1 MTNNKRMAMP
11 ESWEFAAH
19 GFLEYKRAAGVA
31 DTSLLTLRR
40 RLRAFAAEICTPP
53 ELVSQQQ
60 LVHYLASRKA
70 VETKRACRN
79 LFTAFFTWFEA
90 AGYRADNP
98 ARLLP
103 AVRRATPHPK
113 PCTDD
118 MISAALERATA
129 EERLMVLLAATCGLR
144 RGEIARVHSSDVIT
158 GTHGERSLI
167 VHGKGGKQRIV
178 PLTEEL
184 AQSIAAAD
192 GYLFPGRWD
201 GHVEESY
208 IGKRVSRLLPPGYS
222 CHKLRHRFATVAYTD
237 SHDML
242 AVARAL
248 GHSSTDTTQAYVA
261 LPEEALRA
269 LMEAAALNHS
279 GDGTMSCDGTTQAG
293 GTDLAATGG
302 NEAAEYGRT
311 DAGDSADVL
320 LAALL
325 LAWSMTDGIR
335 GGSRSFRIDAASLAV
350 QWGLGK
356 EHGRRSVVVQQ
367 AAKRLEALGVIDLA
381 SGGVEV
387 VCGNCTAGLEL
398 LEMVKE
404 SYWREWQR
412 RLASEGD
419 LL

>member
-11 ESWEFAAH
+11 ESWEFAAY
-19 GFLEYKRAAGVA
+19 GFLEYMRAAGVA

-60 LVHYLASRKA
+60 LVCYLASRKA

-184 AQSIAAAD
+184 AQSIVAAD

-325 LAWSMTDGIR
+325 LAWSMTDSIR
-335 GGSRSFRIDAASLAV
+335 GGSRSFRIDAASLAG

-356 EHGRRSVVVQQ
+356 EHGRRSVVVQT
-367 AAKRLEALGVIDLA
+367 AAKRLESLGVIDLA
-381 SGGVEV
+381 SGGDEV
-387 VCGNCTAGLEL
+387 VCGNCTASLEL